1 MSAVVEGIELDATAG
16 PVVVDGVE
24 FDTLPGT
31 VFVSDAAFDAQT
43 NGVFVGGIEFDT
55 EVQERIAAPVTTVKP
70 DPHGLGYRRATRS
83 VTSISSPKPA
93 PKRYDEHS
101 LRQDMERIAA
111 LELADEEIVIAFL
124 FEVALL

>member
-1 MSAVVEGIELDATAG
+1 MSAVVEGVELDATAG

-31 VFVSDAAFDAQT
+31 VFVSDAGFDAQT

-55 EVQERIAAPVTTVKP
+55 EVQDHIAVAKP
-70 DPHGLGYRRATRS
+70 EPLGLGYRRATRS

-124 FEVALL
+124 FEVVLL